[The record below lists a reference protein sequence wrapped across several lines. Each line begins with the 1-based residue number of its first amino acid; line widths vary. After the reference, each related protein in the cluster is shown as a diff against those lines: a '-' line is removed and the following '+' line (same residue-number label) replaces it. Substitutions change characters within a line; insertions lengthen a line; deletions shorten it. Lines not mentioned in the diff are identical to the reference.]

1 MVSGIEAFDVIK
13 PLLLVHIDE
22 HTIIECLP
30 QPGSL
35 DFAWLEHGISVG
47 EDDDGP
53 PLLYVL
59 HRIQSSGIQA
69 VSEWVVDQ
77 PARHPQ
83 QLRAMQVLEPV
94 ALQRS
99 QIIDVSQFAAQLLKN
114 YPVSVAS
121 DDPVRLFQVLFKMSL
136 HAIVVDERVV
146 NVEQEDDVR
155 HFAHRTPC
163 LTAFACRELFSDR
176 PKCSG

>member
-1 MVSGIEAFDVIK
+1 
-13 PLLLVHIDE
+13 
-22 HTIIECLP
+22 
-30 QPGSL
+30 
-35 DFAWLEHGISVG
+35 
-47 EDDDGP
+47 
-53 PLLYVL
+53 
-59 HRIQSSGIQA
+59 
-69 VSEWVVDQ
+69 
-77 PARHPQ
+77 
-83 QLRAMQVLEPV
+83 MQVLEPV
-94 ALQRS
+94 ALQRT

-155 HFAHRTPC
+155 HFAHRTRC